1 MSPLTQSP
9 PLTEADHDRLE
20 TFLANLPD
28 DDAMNLEELD
38 GFFAALICGP
48 ESIMPS
54 EYLPLVVGG
63 DSEDEPAFADIE
75 EAGSILELM
84 MRHWNRIAS
93 TLGAGDTY
101 FPVLYEYDDG
111 ISYGNDWAVG
121 FSRGIGLR
129 PEGWDV
135 LIEDEDM
142 AGYLATVILLSQEL
156 DPDFEDGPITP
167 EKREE
172 LLALMVEG
180 LPEIF
185 AYFEPERRAVA
196 EAAASERPFRR
207 SYPKVGRNDPCPC
220 GSGRKYK
227 HCCAETESLH

>member
-1 MSPLTQSP
+1 
-9 PLTEADHDRLE
+9 
-20 TFLANLPD
+20 
-28 DDAMNLEELD
+28 
-38 GFFAALICGP
+38 
-48 ESIMPS
+48 
-54 EYLPLVVGG
+54 
-63 DSEDEPAFADIE
+63 
-75 EAGSILELM
+75 M